1 MPHEEERSPGQA
13 KRPQEAGREK
23 WRRRLWEEGG
33 EGRDPEPKEQGEIP
47 CRSPPSPPTSPQVLN
62 TAASQEAQNWKQFQ
76 LITLGGGQALC
87 YASPCPMRG
96 LRAEVRRSSLM
107 EGGGWFSSKRTS
119 STTTTRDLHCTLFT
133 RGHRHN
139 YRRTGQLRV
148 QPQLSG
154 CGERSPEGVGEGW
167 YIYIYIYNSDSL
179 YKVGEEKKGRGNP
192 AWSPQQTLWFEP
204 PSHRPPASSRRLGW
218 FTSHW
223 SMCSWEWQNTES
235 AADSWHPVLPPWLH
249 SGPPAARAGSS
260 TLPWS
265 TPPELC

>member
-1 MPHEEERSPGQA
+1 MPHEEERSLGQA

-47 CRSPPSPPTSPQVLN
+47 CRSPPSPPASPQVLN
-62 TAASQEAQNWKQFQ
+62 TAASQEDQNWKQFQ

-96 LRAEVRRSSLM
+96 LRAEVRQSRLM

-148 QPQLSG
+148 QPPALRVLRTESRG
-154 CGERSPEGVGEGW
+154 CGGGVVHTHI
-167 YIYIYIYNSDSL
+167 YIYIYI
-179 YKVGEEKKGRGNP
+179 
-192 AWSPQQTLWFEP
+192 
-204 PSHRPPASSRRLGW
+204 
-218 FTSHW
+218 
-223 SMCSWEWQNTES
+223 
-235 AADSWHPVLPPWLH
+235 
-249 SGPPAARAGSS
+249 
-260 TLPWS
+260 
-265 TPPELC
+265 